1 MKKES
6 VDGKDVNF
14 KKTHKDL
21 FVISSFY
28 IFYDLMQKWV
38 TKRPI
43 QYVITLSMKAIKPCF
58 IGVY

>member
-21 FVISSFY
+21 FVISSFIY
-28 IFYDLMQKWV
+28 LLWFNAKWV

-43 QYVITLSMKAIKPCF
+43 QYVITLSMKAIKRCF